1 MGISKE
7 EAIKELQTREE
18 IFVAYS
24 QATKLPYVKCDEET
38 FNDQA
43 WIFSTEEGIKEF
55 RQKNA
60 GRKGS
65 SYGYEIYQEGLSQI
79 IWNFLCNWRKYSW
92 YG

>member
-43 WIFSTEEGIKEF
+43 WIFSTEEGIKEHLFQRPWF
-55 RQKNA
+55 RLCPETFQ
-60 GRKGS
+60 
-65 SYGYEIYQEGLSQI
+65 GYARQLL
-79 IWNFLCNWRKYSW
+79 F
-92 YG
+92 

>member
-43 WIFSTEEGIKEF
+43 WIFSFTPVMREKALLWSCCMA
-55 RQKNA
+55 RMT
-60 GRKGS
+60 
-65 SYGYEIYQEGLSQI
+65 YPM
-79 IWNFLCNWRKYSW
+79 
-92 YG
+92 

>member
-43 WIFSTEEGIKEF
+43 WF
-55 RQKNA
+55 
-60 GRKGS
+60 
-65 SYGYEIYQEGLSQI
+65 
-79 IWNFLCNWRKYSW
+79 FLWV
-92 YG
+92 

>member
-43 WIFSTEEGIKEF
+43 WIFSTEEGIKNSAKKCWKKRF
-55 RQKNA
+55 
-60 GRKGS
+60 
-65 SYGYEIYQEGLSQI
+65 
-79 IWNFLCNWRKYSW
+79 FLWV
-92 YG
+92 